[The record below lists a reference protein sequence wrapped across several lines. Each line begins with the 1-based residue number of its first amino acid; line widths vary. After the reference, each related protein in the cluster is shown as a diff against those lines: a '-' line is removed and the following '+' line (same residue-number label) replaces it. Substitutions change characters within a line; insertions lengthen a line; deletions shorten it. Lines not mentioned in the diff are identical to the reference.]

1 MNAAHASTPQNRELA
16 PSTFSEVAEG
26 VYAFVQDDGTWW
38 INNAGLVLGSSAGIL
53 IDTCTTEQ
61 RTTELL
67 DAVGTVSNG
76 RPLRYALNTHHH
88 GDHTFGNSL
97 LPAATAVIGHPR
109 MRDGLAAERTLDD
122 FPPFWTPK
130 PAFGRLTKRLPDLT
144 VDEGA
149 VVYLGDRGVELH
161 HPGYV
166 AHTSGDLVAWVP
178 DVRVLFVGDLLFPGH
193 TPMVLAGSPAGAIRS
208 LDWIAG
214 FDAQHIVPGHGE
226 VIEQSA
232 LDGVLS
238 DHRRYYDFVLAEATR
253 GLRDGLTPVE
263 VARTAELGEF
273 GAWLDPERFI
283 LNVHSAYGEA
293 TQQRVDR
300 TAAFTDLMTWIG
312 SAIHTRV

>member
-1 MNAAHASTPQNRELA
+1 MNTTPTTTPEPRELA
-16 PSTFSEVAEG
+16 PTTFAEVAEG

-67 DAVGTVSNG
+67 DAVESVSAG

-97 LPAATAVIGHPR
+97 LPPTTSVIGHPR
-109 MRDGLAAERTLDD
+109 MREGLVADRTLND

-130 PAFGRLTKRLPDLT
+130 PAFGDLTKRLPDLT
-144 VDEGA
+144 VDQGA
-149 VVYLGDRGVELH
+149 VIHLGDRGVELH

-166 AHTSGDLVAWVP
+166 AHTGGDLVAWVP
-178 DVRVLFVGDLLFPGH
+178 DVGVLFVGDLLFPGH
-193 TPMVLAGSPAGAIRS
+193 TPMVLAGSPQGAIRS
-208 LDWIAG
+208 LDWIAD
-214 FDAQHIVPGHGE
+214 FDARRIVPGHGA
-226 VIEQSA
+226 VIERSE
-232 LDGVLS
+232 LDGVLT
-238 DHRRYYDFVLAEATR
+238 DHRRYYSFVLDEAAR
-253 GLRDGLTPVE
+253 GLREGLSPVE
-263 VARTAELGEF
+263 VARSTELGEF

-283 LNVHSAYGEA
+283 LNVHSAYSEA

-300 TAAFTDLMTWIG
+300 TAAFTDLMTWTG